1 VAKGNTIDLQ
11 NTPAWALLSDH
22 AQKNVG
28 LKLSNLLDSNSSRY
42 SQFSLELENLLVD
55 FSRCLATDE
64 TLDLLVELAE
74 QRQLHTKINDLY
86 SGALLN
92 CSEGR
97 AALHTAL
104 RGAGSAEMPAATD
117 MASVA
122 NLVAEQLE
130 LFLDFADAI
139 RAGDRLGH
147 TGQRFTRVINIG
159 IGGSDLGPR
168 LVAHALADHSEEVS
182 VHYVAGIDGIEL
194 HDALCGAVPET
205 TLFIICSKTFTTL
218 ETRINADAARQWLL
232 SSLPKEAVAAHFS
245 AISVNDTA
253 MDEFGVA
260 ADARFRIWDWV
271 GGRFSL
277 WSAVGLSAA
286 IAIGSKSFRRL
297 LEGAAVMDEHFKIA
311 PLRQNIP
318 VMLGLLAIWQ
328 QNFLGVSNHVVL
340 PYDQRLKLL
349 PDYLQQLFMESL
361 GKGVRVD
368 GAPVDYTTGCAVWGG
383 VGSNSQHSF
392 AQLLHQGTAD
402 IQVDYI
408 GTVNGPPMSI
418 SGGHLEGMANLI
430 AQAESLA
437 RGQAAA
443 EVTDALIELGCGDA
457 EVEQLLP
464 HKLHSGSRPSNIIL
478 LRQLDPAGLGMLL
491 AMYEHQV
498 FVEATIWGINPFD
511 QWGVELGKARAMKF
525 SKFLAEGA
533 SESLPGVGI
542 HFLRWL
548 K

>member
-1 VAKGNTIDLQ
+1 
-11 NTPAWALLSDH
+11 
-22 AQKNVG
+22 
-28 LKLSNLLDSNSSRY
+28 
-42 SQFSLELENLLVD
+42 
-55 FSRCLATDE
+55 
-64 TLDLLVELAE
+64 
-74 QRQLHTKINDLY
+74 
-86 SGALLN
+86 
-92 CSEGR
+92 
-97 AALHTAL
+97 
-104 RGAGSAEMPAATD
+104 
-117 MASVA
+117 
-122 NLVAEQLE
+122 
-130 LFLDFADAI
+130 
-139 RAGDRLGH
+139 
-147 TGQRFTRVINIG
+147 
-159 IGGSDLGPR
+159 
-168 LVAHALADHSEEVS
+168 
-182 VHYVAGIDGIEL
+182 
-194 HDALCGAVPET
+194 
-205 TLFIICSKTFTTL
+205 
-218 ETRINADAARQWLL
+218 
-232 SSLPKEAVAAHFS
+232 
-245 AISVNDTA
+245 
-253 MDEFGVA
+253 
-260 ADARFRIWDWV
+260 
-271 GGRFSL
+271 
-277 WSAVGLSAA
+277 
-286 IAIGSKSFRRL
+286 
-297 LEGAAVMDEHFKIA
+297 MDEHFKTA

-392 AQLLHQGTAD
+392 AQWLHQGTAG

-408 GTVNGPPMSI
+408 GTVNGPSMSI
-418 SGGHLEGMANLI
+418 AGGHLEGMANLI

-443 EVTDALIELGCGDA
+443 EVTDALIESGCGDA

-464 HKLHSGSRPSNIIL
+464 HKLHPGSRPSNIIL

-511 QWGVELGKARAMKF
+511 QWGVELGKVRAMKF

-533 SESLPGVGI
+533 SESLPGIGI